1 MRPGTGE
8 SFLSN
13 SCAQTTVV
21 PFLSLSSS
29 INSLRLGSVGSCPAD
44 FPPPRTAPNARRG
57 RARKNGRGRGRA
69 AGLTRRP
76 RTVPF
81 TISRRNPRQDSH
93 CGRTLQRPL
102 PRSRTNSFLLL
113 SHTCQFESFF
123 FVGVPRVGRCNSVPR
138 GQNRLEISSF
148 RRVTVPSSRPLRSSS
163 NVPRQKSMQKN
174 RQNQEFLGGG
184 EPEGGW
190 RDSCPSGRSNV
201 KRSPST
207 AYEARE
213 SSLRKPHTA
222 EANSQA

>member
-29 INSLRLGSVGSCPAD
+29 IDSLRLGSVGSCPAD

-81 TISRRNPRQDSH
+81 TISRRNPRQESH

-113 SHTCQFESFF
+113 SHTCQMNSLKVFF
-123 FVGVPRVGRCNSVPR
+123 SLASHVGHVVTPSRSVKTALKSRV
-138 GQNRLEISSF
+138 F
-148 RRVTVPSSRPLRSSS
+148 
-163 NVPRQKSMQKN
+163 
-174 RQNQEFLGGG
+174 G
-184 EPEGGW
+184 E
-190 RDSCPSGRSNV
+190 
-201 KRSPST
+201 
-207 AYEARE
+207 
-213 SSLRKPHTA
+213 
-222 EANSQA
+222 

>member
-1 MRPGTGE
+1 MRPGTGK

-81 TISRRNPRQDSH
+81 TISRRNPRQESH

-163 NVPRQKSMQKN
+163 NVPRQKSTKP
-174 RQNQEFLGGG
+174 RIFGRRGTRRRVEGLV
-184 EPEGGW
+184 PE
-190 RDSCPSGRSNV
+190 RAV
-201 KRSPST
+201 KRQAIPVDRVRS
-207 AYEARE
+207 RE
-213 SSLRKPHTA
+213 SRLRKPHTA
-222 EANSQA
+222 EANPQV